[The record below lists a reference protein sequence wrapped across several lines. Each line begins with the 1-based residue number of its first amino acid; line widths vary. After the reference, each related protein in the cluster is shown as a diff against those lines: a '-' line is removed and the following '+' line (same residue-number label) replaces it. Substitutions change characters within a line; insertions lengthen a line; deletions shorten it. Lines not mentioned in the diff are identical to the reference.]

1 MPMLIQ
7 QLRRQLLVLVLAWAP
22 ALVLACAPA
31 LVLAGIYGPSL
42 AGARWVHDDIAA
54 VVDNPLVAWPPDL
67 AGIAAGRWFGPVAK
81 FDVFPARPLA
91 TLSYCLEIPL
101 GLATPWGRRL
111 VNLALGWGCAWLL
124 ALLVHQWRRA
134 LLPAPQAVTVADQ
147 AAATAPK
154 PTDPAVW
161 VAALA
166 AALFCAHPALV
177 EVLFCAANRP
187 ELMSLLFCLLAVRHA
202 IAWVVRGHRAG
213 PWLVG
218 LWWGCALLSKES
230 AVALA
235 GVVLVWWLADR
246 ERRSQVSR
254 LLAVL
259 AVIFALFSGWRM
271 WNLGGKVQIFVH
283 WHDNPLQRAT
293 LPDRLLT
300 ALDVTGR
307 AVQHLLWPVD
317 LAPDYTFDAWPLRTA
332 LSAAAVTGAGALA
345 LLVAIGVALLRQC
358 VEADLS
364 TAIHRF
370 GRISALLRRFS
381 QSRYASTAQSFS
393 SLRLVE
399 RQRATEHWHPKS
411 AAAEDFRGEFG
422 STRRH
427 QLALLLLLAAGL
439 GWYLPVSNLLIAS
452 TVLFADRL
460 LCVPVA
466 AAAMATAVVIGKF
479 ATVPRA
485 WLSSA
490 LVIVVAA
497 CSWQSFTYAQAWQT
511 PLTLF
516 SRGVQLQPRSMRM
529 QANLAHT
536 IVAERVL
543 LDPVPPAHAALAL
556 DSTDAGVLAIG
567 LDAAAYVHACP
578 AAEPFVRALE
588 RLRKPATKAR
598 LAAIEWGGRCKQF
611 GRAFAVGTAITPKAL
626 GPGKVL
632 DLYVLAVAANLNTD
646 AANWAQFNRIDPA
659 IDPQWRSAAAQGA
672 LLGDRPLQAADLLVG
687 LHGQLG
693 DEPQLRDQAAA
704 VLQAARGHR
713 DHALVTR
720 RLLAAWPAL
729 GH

>member
-1 MPMLIQ
+1 MLIQ
-7 QLRRQLLVLVLAWAP
+7 QLRRQLLVRAVAWAP
-22 ALVLACAPA
+22 TLVFACAPA
-31 LVLAGIYGPSL
+31 LVLGCIYGPSL
-42 AGARWVHDDIAA
+42 ADARWVHDDLAA

-67 AGIAAGRWFGPVAK
+67 AAIAAGRWFGPVAK

-91 TLSYCLEIPL
+91 SISYCLEIPL

-124 ALLVHQWRRA
+124 ALLVHQWRCA
-134 LLPAPQAVTVADQ
+134 LLPAPQAVTAADQ
-147 AAATAPK
+147 AAATDPK
-154 PTDPAVW
+154 HTGPAVW
-161 VAALA
+161 LAALV

-213 PWLVG
+213 PWLIG

-235 GVVLVWWLADR
+235 GVALVWWLADR
-246 ERRSQVSR
+246 DRRSQVSR

-259 AVIFALFSGWRM
+259 AVVFGLFCGWRM

-283 WHDNPLQRAT
+283 WHDNPLQRAA

-307 AVQHLLWPVD
+307 ALQHLLWPVD
-317 LAPDYTFDAWPLRTA
+317 LAPDYTFDAWPLRTV

-345 LLVAIGVALLRQC
+345 VLGAIGIALLRQC
-358 VEADLS
+358 MQADL
-364 TAIHRF
+364 
-370 GRISALLRRFS
+370 
-381 QSRYASTAQSFS
+381 
-393 SLRLVE
+393 
-399 RQRATEHWHPKS
+399 
-411 AAAEDFRGEFG
+411 

-427 QLALLLLLAAGL
+427 QLAWLLLLAAGL
-439 GWYLPVSNLLIAS
+439 GWYLPVSNLLIPS

-460 LCVPVA
+460 LCVPIA
-466 AAAMATAVVIGKF
+466 AAAVATALAIGTF
-479 ATVPRA
+479 ATIPRV

-490 LVIVVAA
+490 LAMVVVA
-497 CSWQSFTYAQAWQT
+497 CSWQSFRYAQAWQT

-536 IVAERVL
+536 IVEERVA
-543 LDPVPPAHAALAL
+543 LDPVPPARAALAL

-567 LDAAAYVHACP
+567 LDAAAYMHSCP
-578 AAEPFVRALE
+578 AAEPFVGALE

-598 LAAIEWGGRCKQF
+598 MAAIAWGGRCKQF

-626 GPGKVL
+626 GPSKVL

-646 AANWAQFNRIDPA
+646 AANWARFNRVDPA
-659 IDPQWRSAAAQGA
+659 VDPRWRSAAAQGA
-672 LLGDRPLQAADLLVG
+672 VLGDRPLQAADLLLA

-693 DEPQLRDQAAA
+693 DQPQLRDQAAA

-713 DHALVTR
+713 DHALVTL